1 MQPAR
6 GAGDGQGGEGGKMTQ
21 VSISELFVASAGAMA
36 KLFLLS
42 LVGLVFAKYPSG
54 APVLNPTAQRSL
66 A

>member
-1 MQPAR
+1 
-6 GAGDGQGGEGGKMTQ
+6 MTQ

-42 LVGLVFAKYPSG
+42 LVGVVFAKYPSG

-66 A
+66 AQVCLLWKHVCLQGYL